1 MEQGSRVFSKRKT
14 GHVAPSCRRDQQQ
27 REFLSPHPHPLPN
40 PPQQRSNKMIQI
52 QLSPHPHPLSC
63 PFPKPPQQNNKR
75 MIHRQELLFP
85 HLSSPPHPHP
95 QLVAVK
101 SLMLN
106 PPFEIVYT
114 PILCGRA
121 YSCFPKN
128 RKNLKRKIL
137 VKTEGMLVAFQ
148 IVYKI
153 CLQLYK
159 NK

>member
-1 MEQGSRVFSKRKT
+1 
-14 GHVAPSCRRDQQQ
+14 
-27 REFLSPHPHPLPN
+27 
-40 PPQQRSNKMIQI
+40 MIQI

-128 RKNLKRKIL
+128 RKNLKRKVLLKTVGTLGSFCLCIRYAYSYIKINDNDIL
-137 VKTEGMLVAFQ
+137 FRYVRLKVA
-148 IVYKI
+148 KI
-153 CLQLYK
+153 YI
-159 NK
+159 